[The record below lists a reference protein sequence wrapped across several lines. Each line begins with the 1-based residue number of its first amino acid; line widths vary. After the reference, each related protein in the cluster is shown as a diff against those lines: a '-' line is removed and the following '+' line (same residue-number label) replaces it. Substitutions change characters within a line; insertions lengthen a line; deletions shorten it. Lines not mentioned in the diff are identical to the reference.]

1 MKSIS
6 KFAVAAAVMLFAS
19 AASAGT
25 LYWQVDNVDDFADQ
39 LGASTDGY
47 GAELFMYNKDTGV
60 KTSLTDDYLIDA
72 PTGIQ
77 QADITSYTG
86 DQYLFYVE
94 LVNYTTG
101 ASTEGYKWHYGDLVS
116 AGYVAFGATDFPTVS
131 ATAGA
136 HSNFAA
142 APEPSSGLL
151 LLMGGAML
159 ALRRRRQ
166 K

>member
-6 KFAVAAAVMLFAS
+6 KFVVAAAALLFAS

-25 LYWQVDNVDDFADQ
+25 LYWQVED
-39 LGASTDGY
+39 GAPDI
-47 GAELFMYNKDTGV
+47 GAELWMLDTSTGN
-60 KTSLTDDYLIDA
+60 KTSLSDGLIDA

-77 QADITSYTG
+77 EADITNYTA
-86 DQYLFYVE
+86 DKYLFFVE
-94 LVNYTTG
+94 LYNYTNDS
-101 ASTEGYKWHYGDLVS
+101 STDGYKWGYGDLVS
-116 AGYVAFGATDFPTVS
+116 SGYVSFDARDIPT
-131 ATAGA
+131 ARANAIALG
-136 HSNFAA
+136 NFANV
-142 APEPSSGLL
+142 PEPSSGLL

>member
-6 KFAVAAAVMLFAS
+6 KLVVAAAALLFAAS
-19 AASAGT
+19 ASAGT
-25 LYWQVDNVDDFADQ
+25 LYWQVDGSD
-39 LGASTDGY
+39 LGESEAGW
-47 GAELFMYNKDTGV
+47 GAELWMLDTSSNT
-60 KTSLTDDYLIDA
+60 KTSLSDGLIDA

-77 QADITSYTG
+77 QADITNYT
-86 DQYLFYVE
+86 DDKYKFFVE
-94 LVNYTTG
+94 LYNYSNDT
-101 ASTEGYKWHYGDLVS
+101 SSDGYKWGYQELVS
-116 AGYVAFGATDFPTVS
+116 SGYVAMDARDVPTVT
-131 ATAGA
+131 ANAGA

-142 APEPSSGLL
+142 VPEPSSGLL

>member
-1 MKSIS
+1 MKHVSR
-6 KFAVAAAVMLFAS
+6 FLVAATAMLLAS
-19 AASAGT
+19 TVSAGT
-25 LYWQVDNVDDFADQ
+25 LYWQVDDAD
-39 LGASTDGY
+39 LGESEYGW
-47 GAELFMYNKDTGV
+47 GAELWMLNQNDNST
-60 KTSLTDDYLIDA
+60 TSLSGGLIDA

-77 QADITSYTG
+77 QADITNYTG

-101 ASTEGYKWHYGDLVS
+101 ASTDGYKWGYGDLVS
-116 AGYVAFGATDFPTVS
+116 SGYVAFGATDFPTVS
-131 ATAGA
+131 ANAGA

>member
-1 MKSIS
+1 MKLIS
-6 KFAVAAAVMLFAS
+6 KFAVAATIMLSAS

-25 LYWQVDNVDDFADQ
+25 LYWQVDGAD
-39 LGASTDGY
+39 LGESEEGW
-47 GAELFMYNKDTGV
+47 GAELWMLDTSNNS
-60 KTSLTDDYLIDA
+60 KTSLTDGFLIDA

-77 QADITSYTG
+77 QADITGYDDSKYR
-86 DQYLFYVE
+86 FYVE

-101 ASTEGYKWHYGDLVS
+101 ASSDGYKWSYTELYES
-116 AGYVAFGATDFPTVS
+116 GYVAMGAKDIPTVN
-131 ATAGA
+131 ANVGA
-136 HSNFAA
+136 HSNFAQ

>member
-25 LYWQVDNVDDFADQ
+25 LYWQVDNVDDFADS
-39 LGASTDGY
+39 LGESSAGY
-47 GAELFMYNKDTGV
+47 GAELWMVNKNDNSD
-60 KTSLTDDYLIDA
+60 KTSLSDGLIDA

-77 QADITSYTG
+77 QADITNYTV

-101 ASTEGYKWHYGDLVS
+101 ASTEGYKWGYGDLVS
-116 AGYVAFGATDFPTVS
+116 SGYVAFGATDFPTVS
-131 ATAGA
+131 ATAAA
-136 HSNFAA
+136 HNFAA

>member
-6 KFAVAAAVMLFAS
+6 KFAAAAAVMLFAS

-47 GAELFMYNKDTGV
+47 GAELWMLDTSNNG
-60 KTSLTDDYLIDA
+60 KTSLSDGLIDA

-77 QADITSYTG
+77 QADITGYDDSKYR
-86 DQYLFYVE
+86 FYVE

-101 ASTEGYKWHYGDLVS
+101 NSTDGYKWSYNDLYES
-116 AGYVAFGATDFPTVS
+116 GYIAMGAIDVPTVN
-131 ATAGA
+131 ANVAGL
-136 HSNFAA
+136 SNFANT
-142 APEPSSGLL
+142 PEPSSGLL